1 MNDAVTNILLSGVG
15 GQGIILASDIM
26 AEVFLEAGF
35 DVKKSE
41 VHGMAQRGGSVTSHV
56 RFGRKVY
63 SPIIKQGDV
72 DILFSFEQ
80 LESLRWLNY
89 VKPDGVILL
98 NNHKINPP
106 AVNLGQMEYP
116 KDIPGIIRK
125 RFDRFHLVDGTKLA
139 LEAGDIRAANVVLLG
154 GDIRAANVVLLG
166 TISKLFDMEESLWI
180 ETVLGHLPAKV
191 HEINRKA
198 FAMGRAQIKA

>member
-1 MNDAVTNILLSGVG
+1 MNDVVTNILLSGVG
-15 GQGIILASDIM
+15 GQGIILASDVM

-56 RFGRKVY
+56 RYGSKVY
-63 SPIIKQGDV
+63 SPIIKQGEV
-72 DILFSFEQ
+72 DILFSFEE
-80 LESLRWLNY
+80 LEGLRWLNY
-89 VKPDGVILL
+89 VKPDGVIIL

-139 LEAGDIRAANVVLLG
+139 LEAGN
-154 GDIRAANVVLLG
+154 IRAANVVLLG

>member
-1 MNDAVTNILLSGVG
+1 MNDTVTNILLSGVG

-89 VKPDGVILL
+89 VKPDGVIVL

-116 KDIPGIIRK
+116 KDVPEIIRK
-125 RFDRFHLVDGTKLA
+125 RFDRFYLVEGTKLA
-139 LEAGDIRAANVVLLG
+139 FEA

-198 FAMGRAQIKA
+198 FAMGRAQIEA

>member
-1 MNDAVTNILLSGVG
+1 MNDVVTNILLSGVG
-15 GQGIILASDIM
+15 GQGIILASDVM

-154 GDIRAANVVLLG
+154 

>member
-1 MNDAVTNILLSGVG
+1 MSDAVTNILLSGVG

-63 SPIIKQGDV
+63 SPTIKQGDV

-80 LESLRWLNY
+80 LEALRWLNY

-98 NNHKINPP
+98 NNHRINPP
-106 AVNLGQMEYP
+106 AVNLGQVEYP
-116 KDIPGIIRK
+116 KDVPGIIRE
-125 RFDRFHLVDGTKLA
+125 RFDRFHLVEGTKLA
-139 LEAGDIRAANVVLLG
+139 VKAGDIRAANVVLLG
-154 GDIRAANVVLLG
+154 AVS
-166 TISKLFDMEESLWI
+166 TFFDMEESLWI
-180 ETVLGHLPAKV
+180 ETVLAHLPAKV

-198 FAMGRAQIKA
+198 FAMGRAQIKV

>member
-1 MNDAVTNILLSGVG
+1 MDDAVTNILLSGVG

-26 AEVFLEAGF
+26 TEVFLASGF

-63 SPIIKQGDV
+63 SPIIKQGEV

-80 LESLRWLNY
+80 LEGLRWLNY
-89 VKPDGVILL
+89 VKPDGVIVL
-98 NNHKINPP
+98 NNHTINPP

-116 KDIPGIIRK
+116 GDIPGIIRK
-125 RFDRFHLVDGTKLA
+125 QFDKFHLVEGTKLA
-139 LEAGDIRAANVVLLG
+139 LEAGNIRAANVVLLG
-154 GDIRAANVVLLG
+154 A
-166 TISKLFDMEESLWI
+166 ISKLFD
-180 ETVLGHLPAKV
+180 LGEVPWVEAILRHLPPRL
-191 HEINRKA
+191 HEVNKKA
-198 FAMGRAQIKA
+198 FAMGRDQIKA

>member
-1 MNDAVTNILLSGVG
+1 MDNSVTNILVSGVG

-63 SPIIKQGDV
+63 SPIIKQGEV
-72 DILFSFEQ
+72 DILFSFEE
-80 LESLRWLNY
+80 LEGLRWLNY
-89 VKPDGVILL
+89 VKPDGVIVL

-106 AVNLGQMEYP
+106 GVNLGQMEYP
-116 KDIPGIIRK
+116 RDIPGVIRK
-125 RFDRFHLVDGTKLA
+125 RFDNFHLVEGTKMA
-139 LEAGDIRAANVVLLG
+139 LEAGNIRAANVVLLG
-154 GDIRAANVVLLG
+154 A
-166 TISKLFDMEESLWI
+166 ISKLFDIEEAIWMEAILKN
-180 ETVLGHLPAKV
+180 LPPRV
-191 HEINRKA
+191 HEVNRKA

>member
-1 MNDAVTNILLSGVG
+1 MIEDAVTNILLSGVG

-26 AEVFLEAGF
+26 AVVFLKAGF
-35 DVKKSE
+35 DIKKSE

-72 DILFSFEQ
+72 DILFSFEE
-80 LESLRWLNY
+80 LEGLRWLNY
-89 VKPDGVILL
+89 VKPDGVIVL

-116 KDIPGIIRK
+116 RDIPGIIRK
-125 RFDRFHLVDGTKLA
+125 RFDKFHLVEGTKLA
-139 LEAGDIRAANVVLLG
+139 IEAGNIRAANVVLLG
-154 GDIRAANVVLLG
+154 A
-166 TISKLFDMEESLWI
+166 ISKLFDIEEAIWI
-180 ETVLGHLPAKV
+180 EAILGHLPPRV
-191 HEINRKA
+191 HEVNRKA
-198 FAMGRAQIKA
+198 FTMGRDQIKV

>member
-26 AEVFLEAGF
+26 TEVFLEAGF

-80 LESLRWLNY
+80 LEGLRWLNY
-89 VKPDGVILL
+89 VKPDGVIVL
-98 NNHKINPP
+98 NNHRINPP

-116 KDIPGIIRK
+116 EDVPGIIRE
-125 RFDRFHLVDGTKLA
+125 RFDRFYLVEGTKLA

-154 GDIRAANVVLLG
+154 AVS
-166 TISKLFDMEESLWI
+166 TFFDMEESLWI

-198 FAMGRAQIKA
+198 FAVGRDQIEA

>member
-26 AEVFLEAGF
+26 AEVFLKAGF

-80 LESLRWLNY
+80 LEGLRWLNY
-89 VKPDGVILL
+89 VKPDGVIVL
-98 NNHKINPP
+98 NNHRINPP

-116 KDIPGIIRK
+116 EDVPGIIRE
-125 RFDRFHLVDGTKLA
+125 RFDRFYLVEGTKLA
-139 LEAGDIRAANVVLLG
+139 LQAGDIRAANVVLLG
-154 GDIRAANVVLLG
+154 AV
-166 TISKLFDMEESLWI
+166 SKFFDMEESLWI
-180 ETVLGHLPAKV
+180 ETVLGHLPVKV
-191 HEINRKA
+191 HEINKRA
-198 FAMGRAQIKA
+198 FAVGRDQIEA

>member
-1 MNDAVTNILLSGVG
+1 MDDSVTNILLAGVG

-154 GDIRAANVVLLG
+154 

>member
-1 MNDAVTNILLSGVG
+1 MDDAVTNILLSGVG

-56 RFGRKVY
+56 RFGKKVY

-80 LESLRWLNY
+80 LEGLRWINY
-89 VKPDGVILL
+89 VKADGVIVL
-98 NNHKINPP
+98 NNHKVNPP

-116 KDIPGIIRK
+116 RDVPGIIRQ
-125 RFDRFHLVDGTKLA
+125 RFDKFYLIEGTKLA
-139 LEAGDIRAANVVLLG
+139 IETGDIRAANVALLG
-154 GDIRAANVVLLG
+154 AVSNFL
-166 TISKLFDMEESLWI
+166 DMEEALWI
-180 ETVLGHLPAKV
+180 EAILRFLPAKV

-198 FAMGRAQIKA
+198 FAMGRAQIKP

>member
-1 MNDAVTNILLSGVG
+1 
-15 GQGIILASDIM
+15 
-26 AEVFLEAGF
+26 
-35 DVKKSE
+35 
-41 VHGMAQRGGSVTSHV
+41 V

-116 KDIPGIIRK
+116 EDIPGIIRK

-154 GDIRAANVVLLG
+154 

-180 ETVLGHLPAKV
+180 ETVLVHLPAKV

>member
-26 AEVFLEAGF
+26 TEVFLKAGF

-80 LESLRWLNY
+80 LEGLRWLNY
-89 VKPDGVILL
+89 VKPDGVIVL
-98 NNHKINPP
+98 NNHRINPP

-116 KDIPGIIRK
+116 KDVPGIIRE
-125 RFDRFHLVDGTKLA
+125 RFDRFHLVEGTKLA
-139 LEAGDIRAANVVLLG
+139 LQAGDIRAANVVLLG
-154 GDIRAANVVLLG
+154 AV
-166 TISKLFDMEESLWI
+166 SKFFDMEESLWI

-198 FAMGRAQIKA
+198 FAAGRTQIEA

>member
-154 GDIRAANVVLLG
+154 

-198 FAMGRAQIKA
+198 FAMGRAQIKD

>member
-1 MNDAVTNILLSGVG
+1 MDDVVTNILLSGVG

-26 AEVFLEAGF
+26 TEVFLEAGF

-63 SPIIKQGDV
+63 SPIIKQGEV

-80 LESLRWLNY
+80 LEGLRWLNY
-89 VKPDGVILL
+89 VKPGGVIVL

-116 KDIPGIIRK
+116 MDVPGIIRQ
-125 RFDRFHLVDGTKLA
+125 RFERFHLVEGTKLA
-139 LEAGDIRAANVVLLG
+139 LEAGDT
-154 GDIRAANVVLLG
+154 RAANVVLLG
-166 TISKLFDMEESLWI
+166 TLSKLLEIEEALWMEAILR
-180 ETVLGHLPAKV
+180 HLPAKV
-191 HEINRKA
+191 HEVNRKA
-198 FAMGRAQIKA
+198 FAMGRAQVKT

>member
-1 MNDAVTNILLSGVG
+1 MDDTVTNILLSGVG

-26 AEVFLEAGF
+26 GEVFLESGF

-63 SPIIKQGDV
+63 SPIIKQGEV
-72 DILFSFEQ
+72 DILFSFEE
-80 LESLRWLNY
+80 LEGLRWLNY
-89 VKPDGVILL
+89 VKPDGVIVL

-116 KDIPGIIRK
+116 RDIPGIIQK
-125 RFDRFHLVDGTKLA
+125 QFDKFYLVVF
-139 LEAGDIRAANVVLLG
+139 EV
-154 GDIRAANVVLLG
+154 
-166 TISKLFDMEESLWI
+166 EEGLWI
-180 ETVLGHLPAKV
+180 EAILRHLLPRL
-191 HEINRKA
+191 HEVNRNA
-198 FAMGRAQIKA
+198 FALGKDQIKAHSFQS

>member
-1 MNDAVTNILLSGVG
+1 MSDAVTNILLSGVG
-15 GQGIILASDIM
+15 GQGIILAGDIM

-80 LESLRWLNY
+80 LEGLRWLNY
-89 VKPDGVILL
+89 VKADGVILL
-98 NNHKINPP
+98 NNHTINPP

-116 KDIPGIIRK
+116 KDVAGIIRQ
-125 RFDRFHLVDGTKLA
+125 RFHRFYLVEGTKLA

-154 GDIRAANVVLLG
+154 AV
-166 TISKLFDMEESLWI
+166 SKLFDLEEGLWVESI
-180 ETVLGHLPAKV
+180 LGHLPAKV
-191 HEINRKA
+191 HEINKKA
-198 FAMGRAQIKA
+198 FAMGRAQIEA

>member
-1 MNDAVTNILLSGVG
+1 MDDAVTNILLSGVG

-80 LESLRWLNY
+80 LEGLRWINY
-89 VKPDGVILL
+89 VKSDGVIVL
-98 NNHKINPP
+98 NNHKVNPP

-116 KDIPGIIRK
+116 RDVPGIIRQ
-125 RFDRFHLVDGTKLA
+125 RFDRFYLVEGTKLA
-139 LEAGDIRAANVVLLG
+139 VEAGDIRAANVVLLG
-154 GDIRAANVVLLG
+154 AV
-166 TISKLFDMEESLWI
+166 SKLLDMEEPLWI
-180 ETVLGHLPAKV
+180 EAILRSLPAKV

>member
-15 GQGIILASDIM
+15 GQGIILASDVM

-56 RFGRKVY
+56 RFGKKVY

-89 VKPDGVILL
+89 VKPDGVIVL

-116 KDIPGIIRK
+116 KDVPEIIRK
-125 RFDRFHLVDGTKLA
+125 RFDRFYLVEGTKLA
-139 LEAGDIRAANVVLLG
+139 
-154 GDIRAANVVLLG
+154 
-166 TISKLFDMEESLWI
+166 F
-180 ETVLGHLPAKV
+180 
-191 HEINRKA
+191 
-198 FAMGRAQIKA
+198 